1 MSIKK
6 IKPSLREKTPLLCLN
21 FFSHVAL
28 ISQNTSSVTML
39 GCEIDLLRFLKE
51 CLDTATMS
59 GNVQQVSSYTRDS
72 ELVLTA
78 Y

>member
-1 MSIKK
+1 M
-6 IKPSLREKTPLLCLN
+6 
-21 FFSHVAL
+21 
-28 ISQNTSSVTML
+28 VTML

-72 ELVLTA
+72 KLVLTA

>member
-1 MSIKK
+1 M
-6 IKPSLREKTPLLCLN
+6 PQ
-21 FFSHVAL
+21 FFSHVAP

-39 GCEIDLLRFLKE
+39 RCEIDLLRFLKE

-72 ELVLTA
+72 KLVLTA